1 MKRISFGP
9 RGLLVA
15 ALSLVAV
22 VAGTV
27 AVTSGRAAG
36 SSSTAEYQYAAPV
49 NTAAPTISGSPQVGQ
64 TLTAT
69 NGTWTS
75 DSSVTYSY
83 QWTSCDAQGNSCA
96 NITGATASTY
106 AVKATDNGHSLRVAV
121 SAKNATGTTTAQSA
135 QTAVVGGAVNK
146 VIQAAGVVL
155 PNRLI
160 VDKVQYSANPIHS
173 RSTPTQMKV
182 HVSDSNGNSVQ
193 GSLVYVIGVPY
204 SRIAVMPEV
213 QTDATGWATL
223 NITPARA
230 FPRTGYL
237 TLFVRA
243 RVSGQDLL
251 GGTSTRRLVQVTIG
265 APTS

>member
-9 RGLLVA
+9 RGVLIA
-15 ALSLVAV
+15 ALSLVALA
-22 VAGTV
+22 AGTV
-27 AVTSGRAAG
+27 TVTTGRAAG
-36 SSSTAEYQYAAPV
+36 TSSAAEYQYGAPT
-49 NTAAPTISGSPQVGQ
+49 NTAAPTVTGSPQVGQ
-64 TLTAT
+64 TLTAA

-75 DSSVTYSY
+75 DSTITYTY
-83 QWTSCDAQGNSCA
+83 QWTSCDAQGNACT
-96 NITGATASTY
+96 NIAGATASTY
-106 AVKATDNGHSLRVAV
+106 VVQAADNGHTLRNVV
-121 SAKNATGTTTAQSA
+121 SAKNTNGTTTAQSA
-135 QTAVVGGAVNK
+135 QTAVVGQPSNK
-146 VIQAAGVVL
+146 VIQAASVVL

-182 HVSDSNGNSVQ
+182 HISDSNGNAVQ

-204 SRIAVMPEV
+204 SRVAVMPEV

-223 NITPARA
+223 SLTPAKA

-243 RVSGQDLL
+243 RVTGQDLL

-265 APTS
+265 APTG

>member
-15 ALSLVAV
+15 ALSVVAV

-36 SSSTAEYQYAAPV
+36 SSSTAEYQYAAPT
-49 NTAAPTISGSPQVGQ
+49 NTAAPSVSGTPQVGQ
-64 TLTAT
+64 TLTAN
-69 NGTWTS
+69 NGNWTS
-75 DSSVTYSY
+75 DSSIAYAY
-83 QWTSCDAQGNSCA
+83 QWTRCDAGGNACGNVA
-96 NITGATASTY
+96 NATAATY
-106 AVKATDNGHSLRVAV
+106 VVQGADVGHTLRVVV
-121 SAKNATGTTTAQSA
+121 SAKNANGTTTATSGQTAAVTQSA
-135 QTAVVGGAVNK
+135 NK
-146 VIQAAGVVL
+146 LIQAANVTL

-204 SRIAVMPEV
+204 SRINVMPEV

-223 NITPARA
+223 SITPARA

-243 RVSGQDLL
+243 RVTGQDLL

-265 APTS
+265 APTG

>member
-9 RGLLVA
+9 RGP
-15 ALSLVAV
+15 LVAV
-22 VAGTV
+22 LAVIALVAGAV

-36 SSSTAEYQYAAPV
+36 TSSAAEYQYGAPA
-49 NTAAPTISGSPQVGQ
+49 NTAAPTVTGSPQVGQ
-64 TLTAT
+64 TLTAA

-75 DSSVTYSY
+75 DSTITYTY
-83 QWTSCDAQGNSCA
+83 QWTSCDAQGNACA
-96 NITGATASTY
+96 NIAGATAATY
-106 AVKATDNGHSLRVAV
+106 VVKSSDNLHSLRVAV
-121 SAKNATGTTTAQSA
+121 SAKNANGTTTAQSA
-135 QTAVVGGAVNK
+135 QTAVVGQAVNK
-146 VIQAAGVVL
+146 VIQAAAVVL

-182 HVSDSNGNSVQ
+182 HVADSNGNAVQ
-193 GSLVYVIGVPY
+193 GSLVYAIGVPY

-223 NITPARA
+223 SITPGKA

-243 RVSGQDLL
+243 RVTGQDLL